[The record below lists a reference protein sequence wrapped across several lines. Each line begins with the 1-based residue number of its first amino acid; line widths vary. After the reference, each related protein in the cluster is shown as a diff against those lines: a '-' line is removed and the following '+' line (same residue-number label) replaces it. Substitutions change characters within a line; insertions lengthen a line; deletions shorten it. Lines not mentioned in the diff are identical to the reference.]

1 MGALVG
7 FVSLLIVLI
16 LGAGVFGLVGLIGVV
31 RLIDLVAAVQAG
43 GHIAAVVDD
52 IAVLVLMLAR
62 RHLAVAVAVAL
73 DGGIL
78 FAGLR
83 LGGVLRSVLKM
94 TSSEHASKRPAAG
107 SPFGETG
114 GWLKRRLT
122 KCLIRNTY
130 RDV

>member
-1 MGALVG
+1 MP
-7 FVSLLIVLI
+7 
-16 LGAGVFGLVGLIGVV
+16 
-31 RLIDLVAAVQAG
+31 D
-43 GHIAAVVDD
+43 VVDD
-52 IAVLVLMLAR
+52 VAVLVLMLAR
-62 RHLAVAVAVAL
+62 RHLAVAL

-78 FAGLR
+78 LAGLR
-83 LGGVLRSVLKM
+83 LGGFLRSVLKM
-94 TSSEHASKRPAAG
+94 TSSEHTSKRPAAG